1 MTDLRRVRDW
11 RRRLS
16 DVIEER
22 RRVPFTEENNC
33 ALFMADCVA
42 AITGVD
48 LAADYRG
55 KFKSLAEAII
65 LLRKAG
71 YADLCEFLTQH
82 LDEIPPA
89 LARAGDVMAF
99 PTEQTGWAGGIVN
112 GERVTVMSEAGL
124 GTVSRDLAARAFR
137 IP

>member
-1 MTDLRRVRDW
+1 MTDLRRARDW
-11 RRRLS
+11 RKRLS

-99 PTEQTGWAGGIVN
+99 PPEQTGWAGGIVN